1 MLRSTPPLPLPR
13 AVLTV
18 FTADAFDFS
27 FQVASP
33 PGVSG
38 SLRVVSGGT
47 GCDDYETDLSGL
59 VSVESTGGWDLF
71 APQLM

>member
-1 MLRSTPPLPLPR
+1 MTGLPSPHPP
-13 AVLTV
+13 AVFAV
-18 FTADAFDFS
+18 EWFDFA

-47 GCDDYETDLSGL
+47 GCDDYDTDLSGL
-59 VSVESTGGWDLF
+59 VTVESTGGWALF
-71 APQLM
+71 APLLM